1 MNEPKR
7 GDIWVFE
14 YEKEPVYCLILDRK
28 RTDELE
34 AELRIAWSDY
44 IDKWMA
50 EQPGREWYV
59 AVELFPREKQFLSP
73 GIAYFMIDSGRVE
86 CLKYTM
92 SAVDVLLVAADRF
105 AHLPL
110 FLEKMRE
117 LELI

>member
-34 AELRIAWSDY
+34 AELRIEWSAY

-50 EQPGREWYV
+50 EQPFREWYV
-59 AVELFPREKQFLSP
+59 VVELFPKDKQFLSL
-73 GIAYFMIDSGRVE
+73 GITYFMTDSSRAE
-86 CLKYTM
+86 SLRYTM

-105 AHLPL
+105 VHHPL